1 MLRVSV
7 IIPFLNEEKAL
18 PDTLSRLFAQ
28 SGEFEVIA
36 VDAGSVDGSRA
47 ALARHPRVRVL
58 DAQRGRAQQ
67 MNAGARSAGGE
78 VLLFLHADTLL
89 PQGAMAEL
97 QELAHRRSQF
107 WGGFHHR
114 FSRADW
120 RLDLVSRLHNFR
132 CRKSGVFYGD
142 QAMFVSR
149 ELFWSVG
156 GFPLQLMEDIAISEA
171 LLRLLPP
178 TFLPETVVAD
188 SRKFV
193 QMGVWRS
200 LGRVLLILGCREI
213 GLPVPRA
220 FFRNVR

>member
-1 MLRVSV
+1 MTVSV
-7 IIPFLNEEKAL
+7 IIPFLNEEKVL

-28 SGEFEVIA
+28 PGEFEVIA

-47 ALARHPRVRVL
+47 ALARHPRVRAL
-58 DAQRGRAQQ
+58 DAQRGRARQ

-89 PQGAMAEL
+89 PQGAITKL
-97 QELAHRRSQF
+97 QELAHRNGQV

-114 FSRADW
+114 FSHADW

-132 CRKSGVFYGD
+132 CRRSDVFYGD
-142 QAMFVSR
+142 QALFVSR

-171 LLRLLPP
+171 LKSKLPP
-178 TFLPETVVAD
+178 IFLPQVVVTD

-193 QMGVWRS
+193 QMGVWKS
-200 LGRVLLILGCREI
+200 LARVVLILACRELR
-213 GLPVPRA
+213 LPVPMA
-220 FFRNVR
+220 FFRDVR